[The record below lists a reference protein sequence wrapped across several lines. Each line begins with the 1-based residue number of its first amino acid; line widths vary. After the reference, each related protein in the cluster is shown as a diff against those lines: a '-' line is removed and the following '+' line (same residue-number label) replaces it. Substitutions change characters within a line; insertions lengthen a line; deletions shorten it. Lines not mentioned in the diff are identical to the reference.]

1 MGNENQ
7 NLTNPNDLVDV
18 RLLDYFKQKADA
30 AFAPSSAALYPV
42 DVNTLTPSS
51 TFRKNSIIGINGVI
65 YRAKVA
71 TSHFPVVLQVSGN
84 AFVVNTINGKIAF
97 VVTNAT
103 VDSDWEQWTD
113 AAIEYWLN
121 QLAARTTALE
131 NADASLSARM
141 DGIDTAMAQRPA
153 SITYGGV
160 TYSVTDLLTAVAQL
174 MTKKIVTGG

>member
-1 MGNENQ
+1 M
-7 NLTNPNDLVDV
+7 
-18 RLLDYFKQKADA
+18 A
-30 AFAPSSAALYPV
+30 YP
-42 DVNTLTPSS
+42 
-51 TFRKNSIIGINGVI
+51 I
-65 YRAKVA
+65 YPGTDIK
-71 TSHFPVVLQVSGN
+71 LQVSGN

-103 VDSDWEQWTD
+103 VDSDWEVWTD

-160 TYSVTDLLTAVAQL
+160 TYSTTDLLTAVAQL